1 MTHDHSKADG
11 NIRRVLIALVL
22 TGTFMVIEVIGGIL
36 SGSLTLLADAGH
48 MLTDTMALALAA
60 VAFRVSSRPADSKRS
75 YGYQRFQ
82 ILAAFV
88 NGLSLLIIVGWI
100 LIEAVRRLMSPS
112 EVMGPMMLVVATAGL
127 LVNIFAFIVLHG
139 GDKDNLNIR
148 GAALHVA
155 GDLLGSVAAIV
166 AAIVIIYTAWMPID
180 PILSIL
186 VALLILRSAWH
197 LLKRSAH
204 ILLEGAPEW
213 LDQDRMQIRLV
224 ERVPA
229 VNSIH
234 HVHVWGLT
242 PQHLMLTMHV
252 ALKGN
257 PPEPT
262 AVVRRIK
269 GVLRDDFGISHSTI
283 EIETVDCADNQN

>member
-1 MTHDHSKADG
+1 MSAEHTHVEG
-11 NIRRVLIALVL
+11 NVKRVQIALIL
-22 TGTFMVIEVIGGIL
+22 TGAFMIVEVIGGVL
-36 SGSLTLLADAGH
+36 SGSLALLADAGH

-60 VAFRVSSRPADSKRS
+60 FAFRVSSRPADSKRS

-88 NGLSLLIIVGWI
+88 NGLSLLLVVGWI
-100 LIEAVRRLMSPS
+100 LFEAVRRLMSPS
-112 EVMGPMMLVVATAGL
+112 EVMGPMMLAVATAGL
-127 LVNIFAFIVLHG
+127 LVNIFAFVVLHG

-155 GDLLGSVAAIV
+155 GDLLGSIAAIV
-166 AAIVIIYTAWMPID
+166 AAIVIIFTGWMPID
-180 PILSIL
+180 PLLSML
-186 VALLILRSAWH
+186 VALLVLRSAWH
-197 LLKRSAH
+197 LVKRSAH

-213 LDQDRMQIRLV
+213 LDRDSMQGRLV

-229 VNSIH
+229 INSIH

-242 PQHLMLTMHV
+242 QQHLMLTMHV
-252 ALKGN
+252 ALKSN

-262 AVVRRIK
+262 TVVRSIK
-269 GVLRDDFGISHSTI
+269 RVLREEFGINHSTI
-283 EIETVDCADNQN
+283 EIETDDCADD

>member
-1 MTHDHSKADG
+1 MSADHAHSEG
-11 NIRRVLIALVL
+11 NVKRLQIALLL
-22 TGTFMVIEVIGGIL
+22 TGTFMIVEVIGGIL
-36 SGSLTLLADAGH
+36 SGSLALLADAGH

-60 VAFRVSSRPADSKRS
+60 LAFRVSSRPADSKRS

-82 ILAAFV
+82 ILAAFI
-88 NGLSLLIIVGWI
+88 NGLTLLVVVGWI
-100 LIEAVRRLMSPS
+100 LFEAVRRLMSPP
-112 EVMGPMMLVVATAGL
+112 EVMGPMMLAVASAGL

-139 GDKDNLNIR
+139 GDKENMNIQ

-155 GDLLGSVAAIV
+155 SDLLGSIAAIV

-213 LDQDRMQIRLV
+213 LDQDRMQKRLI
-224 ERVPA
+224 ERIPA

-252 ALKGN
+252 ALKDN
-257 PPEPT
+257 PPHPT
-262 AVVRRIK
+262 DVVRRVK
-269 GVLRDDFGISHSTI
+269 NVLREDFGISHSTI
-283 EIETVDCADNQN
+283 EIETDDCADE

>member
-1 MTHDHSKADG
+1 MSAEHAHSEGSLK
-11 NIRRVLIALVL
+11 RVQIAMVL
-22 TGTFMVIEVIGGIL
+22 TGAFMFVEVIGGIL
-36 SGSLTLLADAGH
+36 SGSLALLADAGH

-88 NGLSLLIIVGWI
+88 NGLSLLVIVGWI
-100 LIEAVRRLMSPS
+100 LFEAAQRIMSPP
-112 EVMGPMMLVVATAGL
+112 EVMGSMMLVVASAGL

-139 GDKDNLNIR
+139 GDKENMNIQ
-148 GAALHVA
+148 GAVLHVA
-155 GDLLGSVAAIV
+155 GDLLGSIAAIV

-213 LDQDRMQIRLV
+213 LDQDRMQKRLI
-224 ERVPA
+224 ERIPA
-229 VNSIH
+229 VKSIH

-252 ALKGN
+252 ALKDN

-262 AVVRRIK
+262 AVVRRVK
-269 GVLRDDFGISHSTI
+269 NVLREDFGISHSTI
-283 EIETVDCADNQN
+283 EIETDDCADE

>member
-1 MTHDHSKADG
+1 MSEDNAHMKG
-11 NIRRVLIALVL
+11 NVKRLQIALLL
-22 TGTFMVIEVIGGIL
+22 TGTFMIVEVIGGIL
-36 SGSLTLLADAGH
+36 SGSLALLADAGH
-48 MLTDTMALALAA
+48 MLTDSMALALATL
-60 VAFRVSSRPADSKRS
+60 AFRVSARPADSKRS

-88 NGLSLLIIVGWI
+88 NGLSLLVIVGWI
-100 LIEAVRRLMSPS
+100 LFEAARRIVSPP
-112 EVMGPMMLVVATAGL
+112 EVMGPMMLAVASAGL

-139 GDKDNLNIR
+139 GDKENMNIQ

-155 GDLLGSVAAIV
+155 SDLLGSIAAIV

-213 LDQDRMQIRLV
+213 LDQDRMQKRLI
-224 ERVPA
+224 ERIPA

-252 ALKGN
+252 ALIDN
-257 PPEPT
+257 PPHT
-262 AVVRRIK
+262 TDVVRRVK
-269 GVLRDDFGISHSTI
+269 NVLREDFGISHSTI
-283 EIETVDCADNQN
+283 EIETDDCADE

>member
-1 MTHDHSKADG
+1 MSADHAHTEG
-11 NIRRVLIALVL
+11 NVKRLQIALLL
-22 TGTFMVIEVIGGIL
+22 TGTFMIVEVIGGIL
-36 SGSLTLLADAGH
+36 SGSLALLADAGH

-60 VAFRVSSRPADSKRS
+60 LAFRVSSRPADSKRS

-82 ILAAFV
+82 ILAAFI
-88 NGLSLLIIVGWI
+88 NGLTLLVVVGWI
-100 LIEAVRRLMSPS
+100 LFEAVRRLMSPP
-112 EVMGPMMLVVATAGL
+112 EVMGPMMLAVASAGL

-139 GDKDNLNIR
+139 GDKENMNIQ
-148 GAALHVA
+148 GATLHVA

-213 LDQDRMQIRLV
+213 LDQDRMQKRLI
-224 ERVPA
+224 ERIPA

-252 ALKGN
+252 ALTDN

-262 AVVRRIK
+262 AVVRRVK
-269 GVLRDDFGISHSTI
+269 NVLREDFGISHSTI
-283 EIETVDCADNQN
+283 EIETDDCADE

>member
-1 MTHDHSKADG
+1 MSADHAHTEGSVK
-11 NIRRVLIALVL
+11 RVQIALLL
-22 TGTFMVIEVIGGIL
+22 TGTFMIVEVIGGIL
-36 SGSLTLLADAGH
+36 SGSLALLADAGH

-60 VAFRVSSRPADSKRS
+60 VAFRVSARPADSKRS

-88 NGLSLLIIVGWI
+88 NGLSLLVIVGWI
-100 LIEAVRRLMSPS
+100 LFEAARRIVSPP
-112 EVMGPMMLVVATAGL
+112 EVMGPMMLAVASAGL

-139 GDKDNLNIR
+139 GDKENMNIQ

-155 GDLLGSVAAIV
+155 SDLLGSIAAIV

-213 LDQDRMQIRLV
+213 LDQDRMQKRLI
-224 ERVPA
+224 ERIPA

-252 ALKGN
+252 ALTDN

-262 AVVRRIK
+262 AVVRRVK
-269 GVLRDDFGISHSTI
+269 NVLREDFGISHSTI
-283 EIETVDCADNQN
+283 EIETDDCADE

>member
-1 MTHDHSKADG
+1 MNAEHTNTDG
-11 NIRRVLIALVL
+11 NIKRVQIALIL
-22 TGTFMVIEVIGGIL
+22 TGAFMIVEVIGGIL
-36 SGSLTLLADAGH
+36 SGSLALLADAGH

-60 VAFRVSSRPADSKRS
+60 FAFRVSSRPADSRRS

-88 NGLSLLIIVGWI
+88 NGLSLLLIVGWI
-100 LIEAVRRLMSPS
+100 LFEAVRRLMDPP
-112 EVMGPMMLVVATAGL
+112 EVMGPMMLMVAGVGL

-139 GDKDNLNIR
+139 ADRENLNIR
-148 GAALHVA
+148 GAVLHVA
-155 GDLLGSVAAIV
+155 GDLLGSIAAIA

-180 PILSIL
+180 PILSVL

-197 LLKRSAH
+197 LVKRSAH

-213 LDQDRMQIRLV
+213 LDENRMQSRLI

-229 VNSIH
+229 IDSIH

-242 PQHLMLTMHV
+242 QQHLMLTMHV
-252 ALKGN
+252 ALEGN
-257 PPEPT
+257 PPDPT

-269 GVLRDDFGISHSTI
+269 GVLREDFGIKHSTI
-283 EIETVDCADNQN
+283 EIETDDCADH